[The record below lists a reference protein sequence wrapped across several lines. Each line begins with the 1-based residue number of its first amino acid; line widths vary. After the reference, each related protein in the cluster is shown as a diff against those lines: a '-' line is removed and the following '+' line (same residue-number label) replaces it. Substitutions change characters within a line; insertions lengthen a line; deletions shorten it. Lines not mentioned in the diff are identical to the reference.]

1 MAGETDLT
9 DLLGHVDVEDPLDR
23 ERKLAVGVR
32 GSRVALVLPPGEGLS
47 MSPAVGRMLVAYLR
61 EAIRIAESE
70 P

>member
-1 MAGETDLT
+1 MAGETEQT
-9 DLLGHVDVEDPLDR
+9 NLLGHVDVEDPLNR
-23 ERKLAVGVR
+23 ERKLSIGVR

-47 MSPAVGRMLVAYLR
+47 MSPAVGRRLVAHLR